1 MLTDERGDE
10 IWERVMKHC
19 LCSWEALTD
28 GIRGLNSL
36 FSFVQ
41 IVDILAPTFV
51 SARDFAHF

>member
-10 IWERVMKHC
+10 IWEQVMRHC
-19 LCSWEALTD
+19 LHSWETLTD
-28 GIRGLNSL
+28 EIRGLNSL

-41 IVDILAPTFV
+41 IVDILLPTFV